1 MSGGAVR
8 RDPGA
13 GAGAGEI
20 AALSS
25 RAAAL
30 LRGGVAAGEIWHTLA
45 TEAPHR
51 ASVTARDA
59 REPAEQ
65 AGASSSR
72 VSRAA
77 AAVARE
83 IDGGRDVAAALA
95 AQPQAP
101 WRVLAA
107 AWLLGEQSGAPLAP
121 VLERISAACRELE
134 RLAERRAVL
143 HAGPRATVRL
153 VLVLPALAFGLGA
166 VLGFNPI
173 PILMTGP
180 GLFLLLGGAA
190 LLGVGV
196 AWTRALQRRVERSD
210 TVTGL
215 ECELMWVALG
225 GGAAPALARLRTA
238 DAVDGAGA
246 EWVPLW
252 RLCRGELLD
261 TVVETAVG
269 TGAAL
274 RPLLLAE
281 ARAARVR
288 AAAELEREA
297 ERFGVQIL
305 LPLGICVLP
314 AFIAVG
320 VAPVILAML
329 RGL

>member
-1 MSGGAVR
+1 MPGGA
-8 RDPGA
+8 DTSLEP
-13 GAGAGEI
+13 
-20 AALSS
+20 
-25 RAAAL
+25 RAADTAEVA
-30 LRGGVAAGEIWHTLA
+30 RAAG
-45 TEAPHR
+45 
-51 ASVTARDA
+51 
-59 REPAEQ
+59 
-65 AGASSSR
+65 
-72 VSRAA
+72 
-77 AAVARE
+77 AVARE
-83 IDGGRDVAAALA
+83 LDRGRDVAAALA

-153 VLVLPALAFGLGA
+153 VLALPVLAFGLGTL
-166 VLGFNPI
+166 LGFHPI

-180 GLFLLLGGAA
+180 GVLLLLAGAV
-190 LLGVGV
+190 LLCAGIG
-196 AWTRALQRRVERSD
+196 WTRALQRRAERSD

-215 ECELMWVALG
+215 ECELLWVALG
-225 GGAAPALARLRTA
+225 GGAAPAFARLRTA
-238 DAVDGAGA
+238 NAVDRVGA

-252 RLCRGELLD
+252 RFCRGELLD
-261 TVVETAVG
+261 TVIETAEG

-281 ARAARVR
+281 ASAARAR
-288 AAAELEREA
+288 AGAGLEREA

-305 LPLGICVLP
+305 LPLGLCVLP

-329 RGL
+329 SGI